1 MNSTTTYVPET
12 TKEQVA
18 DLHFPSDEVL
28 PLHEQQVERKR
39 LLKRALDFGN
49 YALYKVAILFEDHE
63 GLKRVETTVWDV
75 DNENVYLK
83 DDISIPLRRILE
95 VRL

>member
-1 MNSTTTYVPET
+1 MNSTTTYVPEI
-12 TKEQVA
+12 TKEQLTG
-18 DLHFPSDEVL
+18 LHFPSDEVL

-49 YALYKVAILFEDHE
+49 YALYKVAILFEDRE
-63 GLKRVETTVWDV
+63 GLKRVETTVWNV